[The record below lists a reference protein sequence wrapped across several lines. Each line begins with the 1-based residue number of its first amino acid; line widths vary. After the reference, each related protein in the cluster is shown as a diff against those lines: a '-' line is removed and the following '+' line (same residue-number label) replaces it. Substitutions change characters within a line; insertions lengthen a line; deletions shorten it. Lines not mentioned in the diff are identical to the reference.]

1 LSLLSNLDFV
11 ELAAENSDGFV
22 AISSGLTGVPDRLR
36 GPARRDAR
44 ARMTAA
50 RIADGTGLAR
60 AIQESYRVMWRRWC
74 EGRSG

>member
-1 LSLLSNLDFV
+1 LNSRPKIRTGSSLF
-11 ELAAENSDGFV
+11 LAASQAFPIVCE
-22 AISSGLTGVPDRLR
+22 GLHAGMRE
-36 GPARRDAR
+36 
-44 ARMTAA
+44 RMTAA